1 MTRYTAFC
9 RILELGSFTRAAES
23 LGYTQAAIS
32 QMVRSLENEFS
43 MKLLIRTRTGVRLTP
58 EGEKLAP
65 LLQKL
70 VLDKREL
77 DDRVREI
84 NGLEAGEIRI
94 GTFSSMSQHVLTRLM
109 RDFSERYPK
118 ARFSLQ
124 MGDNATLPQW
134 LHDGLI
140 DFAFVYPEVTAGMPH
155 LTLLRDAFMAVVPY
169 GHRLASYD
177 VIPLS
182 EFEAE
187 SLILVEE
194 GRVSTVLD
202 AFSAQG
208 VHPTVKYRIH
218 DDYTIQSMV
227 EQGLGVSL
235 LAATIV
241 DHSVYH
247 FRRIPT
253 DPPIK
258 RSISVAYTN
267 ADMLPVATKQFL
279 RFMLEKLPDYIQDDY
294 TEITYDPATVLEK
307 SF

>member
-9 RILELGSFTRAAES
+9 RIMELGSFTRAAQS

-32 QMVRSLENEFS
+32 QMIRSLENEFS
-43 MKLLIRTRTGVRLTP
+43 MKLLVRTRTGVRLTP
-58 EGEKLAP
+58 EGEKLYP
-65 LLQKL
+65 LIRKL
-70 VLDKREL
+70 VIDQQEL

-84 NGLEAGEIRI
+84 NGLESGEIRI

-109 RDFSERYPK
+109 RDFSEQYPK

-124 MGDNATLPQW
+124 MGDNATLPEW
-134 LHDGLI
+134 LRAGLI
-140 DFAFVYPEVTAGMPH
+140 DFSFLYPEVAAGMTCLP
-155 LTLLRDAFMAVVPY
+155 LLRDAFMAVVPY

-182 EFEAE
+182 EFAGE

-194 GRVSTVLD
+194 GSISTVLD
-202 AFSAQG
+202 AFEPIG
-208 VHPTVKYRIH
+208 VHPEVRYRIH

-235 LAATIV
+235 LPAMIL
-241 DHSVYH
+241 DRSMYH

-258 RSISVAYTN
+258 RSIAVAYSN
-267 ADMLPVATKQFL
+267 ADMLPVATKHFL
-279 RFMLEKLPDYIQDDY
+279 RYMLAKLPEYIHDDY
-294 TEITYDPATVLEK
+294 TEITYDPAKLRFPGK
-307 SF
+307 